1 MVEALAD
8 MVVSVVVNVV
18 SGVITYYVI
27 KRFF

>member
-18 SGVITYYVI
+18 SGVITYYII
-27 KRFF
+27 KKLL

>member
-8 MVVSVVVNVV
+8 MVVSVAVNVV